1 MGTLQAK
8 RYLMARR
15 AKGGDDEEGLDSLLD
30 TMFNV
35 VGILIIVL
43 VVVQLG
49 MQESVQQ
56 IAASMRVDPAALEQ
70 IIAELEKAN
79 KDKEKLETNLQE
91 LNPEEDLEELIKRLQ
106 SESTAKEAVLKSQQ
120 GELQKALIAQKD
132 AQEMQKKAA
141 ESKEQREKLSG
152 ELASAIEKIASL
164 EATLDDTPPRQQ
176 LPAKVVNLPDPRP
189 APEGI
194 KELIFIAANNQLY
207 PLVINDLRDSARKRA
222 EYQAERGI
230 RKYVDDPA
238 KGIDAEKFVKDFN
251 ERPLQDDFFRAEMFA
266 TGRDPRLRLEI
277 KGDGFKIPEIQNP
290 RSRFNKLLTTVNP
303 NQFYFRF
310 FVLPDSYEAY
320 VETRYVTDKLG
331 YLSGWEPQ
339 PADWKYTTWVGG
351 KVKFGPAPPPPDPN
365 APKPPATPAP
375 KPNVLD

>member
-1 MGTLQAK
+1 
-8 RYLMARR
+8 MARR
-15 AKGGDDEEGLDSLLD
+15 AQQGGDEDEGLDSLLD

-35 VGILIIVL
+35 VGILVMVL

-49 MQESVQQ
+49 MRESVEQM
-56 IAASMRVDPAALEQ
+56 AKSMRVDPAALAK
-70 IIAELEKAN
+70 IVTDLEKAQA
-79 KDKEKLETNLQE
+79 DKLKLETQLKE

-106 SESTAKEAVLKSQQ
+106 SESISKEAILKSQQ
-120 GELQKALIAQKD
+120 GELKTALIAQKD
-132 AQEMQKKAA
+132 AQEMQKKA
-141 ESKEQREKLSG
+141 EQNKEQRKKLSE
-152 ELASAIEKIASL
+152 ELATAIDKMAAL
-164 EATLDDTPPRQQ
+164 EARLDDTPPRKQ
-176 LPAKVVNLPDPRP
+176 LAAKVVNLPDPRP

-194 KELIFIAANNQLY
+194 KELMFIVANNQVY
-207 PLVINDLRDSARKRA
+207 PLVINELRDNAKKRA
-222 EYQAERGI
+222 EYQAERGM

-238 KGIDAEKFVKDFN
+238 KGIDADKFVKDFN
-251 ERPLQDDFFRAEMFA
+251 ERPLQDDFFRAEMYA

-277 KGDGFKIPEIQNP
+277 KGDGFKIAEIQNP
-290 RSRFNKLLTTVNP
+290 RSRFNRLLTTVDP
-303 NQFYFRF
+303 TKFYFRF

-339 PADWKYTTWVGG
+339 PADWKYTTWIGG

-365 APKPPATPAP
+365 KPKPTPKPPGP